1 MFIKCPQCNT
11 IPLLT
16 LSPVTYTSISMNC
29 LSCNHTSTLPIT
41 TCISELFN
49 ELNKPKN
56 SIHHCQCSPSHS
68 NQIANSFCLHCQQWI
83 CSSCEESHLN
93 MKCLKNHLVRTTYVK
108 LEINCEKHNRP
119 IDYYCFDDNVYLCH
133 ECNKLHKNHSEVDLN
148 EMLPNEKLEQ
158 INTEFL
164 ELKNKFEELNK
175 KLRDDMVKKLTLKIE
190 EVNKA
195 YSRNKEIN
203 ENICSFIDVIRGNAF
218 DHINNYCIIK
228 NMLVNTQ
235 LNKIKNII
243 IKDTS
248 EKDVKELIDYYNTN
262 FIISFEKGNNN
273 ENKEIVKIKKEDDI
287 QIADIDSQEKYDA
300 IEDTIETRM
309 LNDLLF

>member
-1 MFIKCPQCNT
+1 
-11 IPLLT
+11 
-16 LSPVTYTSISMNC
+16 
-29 LSCNHTSTLPIT
+29 
-41 TCISELFN
+41 
-49 ELNKPKN
+49 
-56 SIHHCQCSPSHS
+56 
-68 NQIANSFCLHCQQWI
+68 
-83 CSSCEESHLN
+83 
-93 MKCLKNHLVRTTYVK
+93 MKCVKNHLVRTTYVK

-164 ELKNKFEELNK
+164 EMKNKFEEFNK
-175 KLRDDMVKKLTLKIE
+175 KLRDDMIKKLTLKIE

-195 YSRNKEIN
+195 YYRNKEIN

-309 LNDLLF
+309 LTN

>member
-1 MFIKCPQCNT
+1 
-11 IPLLT
+11 
-16 LSPVTYTSISMNC
+16 
-29 LSCNHTSTLPIT
+29 
-41 TCISELFN
+41 
-49 ELNKPKN
+49 
-56 SIHHCQCSPSHS
+56 
-68 NQIANSFCLHCQQWI
+68 
-83 CSSCEESHLN
+83 
-93 MKCLKNHLVRTTYVK
+93 MKCLKNHLVTTTYVK

-164 ELKNKFEELNK
+164 EMKNKFEEFNK
-175 KLRDDMVKKLTLKIE
+175 KLRDDMIKKLTLKIE

-203 ENICSFIDVIRGNAF
+203 ENICRFIDVIRGNAF

-235 LNKIKNII
+235 LNKIKNIM